1 MAVPRRPNAQG
12 LPLPRVALVH
22 YTSPPVIGGVESVL
36 ARQAHLLA
44 ARGFDVHVLVGRG
57 SPLGGRV
64 RVHHLP
70 LLDSRHRRVL
80 AVTHELEQGRVT
92 PAFAALAAQIQNA
105 LGRQLSDI
113 DVCLVHNALT
123 LHKNLALTAALHR
136 LASQRLPV
144 RFVAWC
150 HDLAWTN
157 PQYRP
162 HLHPGEPWSLL
173 QTAIPGATYVAVSRE
188 RQRELGAALRLPQ
201 AQVDVVPNGIDPAAF
216 LHLTPAARWLADTL
230 RLWEQQ
236 VVLLCPVRITRR
248 KQIEYALHVVAEM
261 VRRELAVRL
270 LVTGPLGAHNPRNR
284 EYLEELRALRRDLG
298 IDEHVVF
305 CAELPGPDGR
315 GIVLSDRV
323 MVDLYLLADG
333 LLLPSREEGFGLP
346 LLEAGLARL
355 PAFTSGIGALREIGG
370 DAIQTFDLGEPPA
383 VCAQQVIH
391 GLMDDRGYRL
401 RRRIL
406 GAYTWDGIMR
416 DRIVPLLTQ
425 LAAAARP

>member
-1 MAVPRRPNAQG
+1 MAIPRRA
-12 LPLPRVALVH
+12 LPRVALLH
-22 YTSPPVIGGVESVL
+22 YSSPPVIGGVESVL
-36 ARQAHLLA
+36 AHQALRLA
-44 ARGFDVHVLVGRG
+44 ACGFEVHVLVGRG
-57 SPLGGRV
+57 GALGGRV
-64 RVHHLP
+64 RLHRLP

-80 AVTHELEQGRVT
+80 AVTTELEQGRVT
-92 PAFAALAAQIQNA
+92 PAFSALTAQIRRTLARALAGA
-105 LGRQLSDI
+105 

-136 LASQRLPV
+136 LASEGFPV
-144 RFVAWC
+144 RFVVWC
-150 HDLAWTN
+150 HDLAGTN
-157 PQYRP
+157 PQYRS

-173 QTAIPGATYVAVSRE
+173 STPIPGATYVAVSRE
-188 RQRELGAALRLPQ
+188 RQRQLSAALTLPE
-201 AQVDVVPNGIDPAAF
+201 AQIEVVPNGIDPAAF

-236 VVLLCPVRITRR
+236 IVLLLPARITRR
-248 KQIEYALHVVAEM
+248 KQIEYALRVVAEL
-261 VRRELAVRL
+261 VRRELTVRL
-270 LVTGPLGAHNPRNR
+270 LVTGPLGAHNPRNQ
-284 EYLEELRALRRDLG
+284 EYFEELHTLRRALG

-305 CAELPGPDGR
+305 CTELPGPDGG

-323 MVDLYLLADG
+323 MTDLYLLADG

-355 PAFTSGIGALREIGG
+355 PAFTSEIAPLREIGG
-370 DAIQTFDLGEPPA
+370 DAIQTFRTGAPPS
-383 VCAQQVIH
+383 VCAQQIIH

-406 GAYTWDGIMR
+406 SGYAWDVIMR

-425 LAAAARP
+425 LAAVSRP